1 MALFIP
7 CIKNSY
13 DLKKCNDQD
22 YVASFENGCNYRV
35 DPLVALRMH
44 LSSGIVGETKFY
56 LVNKNGSLA
65 YTGLII
71 DEALKTDPEAV
82 INLAVELYEVYEMK
96 LNPVYLLMYMLHS
109 YNEYREQIRN
119 AFKRITQS
127 PADIKKQFDLYLYF
141 YDGKQRLPSFL
152 KRLWRRKIESLSRY
166 QLQKYL
172 NKAKLIDLIRICH
185 AHNSDIDELMNNGRL
200 ALEDKDRTWENLRSQ
215 GRSWSEIFNVTKMSS
230 LAILRNLNGI
240 LEEISEQKMMERV
253 LDTLKSSWS
262 DLQPYRYFAA
272 FDVIRYSQHQFKE
285 QVLETISLLMDRALS
300 NLPKLKG
307 NTLVLS
313 DNSGSTFASIT
324 TANSALK
331 ICDINNLS
339 SVITA
344 VSSDSAMIY
353 PFSND
358 CFSFKVSKS
367 EAVLPQMIKLDE
379 LIGKDTRMYRG
390 TDIQKS
396 LYLALYD
403 SESAYDNVFIYTDG
417 QDSDIDSCEDVIKSY
432 RRINPKLNV
441 FVVQTA
447 GYSTSIIP
455 KKSYRVAN
463 LSGFTGKEILFA
475 NNMIECWDEIDRE
488 NLSSN

>member
-13 DLKKCNDQD
+13 DLKKGRDSD
-22 YVASFENGCNYRV
+22 VVASFENGCNYRV
-35 DPLVALRMH
+35 DPVTALKIH

-56 LVNKNGSLA
+56 LVNQKSSFG
-65 YTGLII
+65 YTRMVI
-71 DEALKTDPEAV
+71 DEALKTDPQAV
-82 INLAVELYEVYEMK
+82 IKLAVELYEVFEMK

-109 YNEYREQIRN
+109 HNEYRDLIRD

-141 YDGKQRLPSFL
+141 YESKQRLPSFL
-152 KRLWRRKIESLSRY
+152 KRLWKRKLESLSRY
-166 QLQKYL
+166 QLQKHL
-172 NKAKLIDLIRICH
+172 NKAKLVDLIRICH
-185 AHNSDIDELMNNGRL
+185 AHNSDIDELMKNGRL
-200 ALEDKDRTWENLRSQ
+200 ALEDKDRTWENFRSQ
-215 GRSWSEIFNVTKMSS
+215 GKSWSEIFKLTKLSS
-230 LAILRNLNGI
+230 LAILRNLNSI
-240 LEEISEQKMMERV
+240 LDEISDQNTMNSV
-253 LDTLKSSWS
+253 LDTLKGSWS

-272 FDVIRYSQHQFKE
+272 FDVIRYSNHPFKA
-285 QVLETISLLMDRALS
+285 QVLDTISWLMDRALS
-300 NLPKLKG
+300 NLPRLKG

-313 DNSGSTFASIT
+313 DNSASTFESIT

-353 PFSND
+353 PFSNES
-358 CFSFKVSKS
+358 FSFKVSKS
-367 EAVLPQMIKLDE
+367 EAVLPQMIKLDD
-379 LIGKDTRMYRG
+379 LIGKNTRMYRG
-390 TDIQKS
+390 TDIQKT

-403 SESAYDNVFIYTDG
+403 SEAAYDNVFIYTDG
-417 QDSDIDSCEDVIKSY
+417 QDSDIDSCDDVVKSY

-447 GYSTSIIP
+447 GYSTSILP
-455 KKSYRVAN
+455 KQSYRVAN
-463 LSGFTGKEILFA
+463 LSGFTGKEIIFA
-475 NNMIECWDEIDRE
+475 KNMIECWDEIDKE
-488 NLSSN
+488 NLSSE